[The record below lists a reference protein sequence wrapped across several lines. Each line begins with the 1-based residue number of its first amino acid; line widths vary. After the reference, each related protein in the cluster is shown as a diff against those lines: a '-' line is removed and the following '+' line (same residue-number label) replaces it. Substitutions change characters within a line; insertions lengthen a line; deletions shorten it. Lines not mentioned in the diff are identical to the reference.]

1 MNEINENDLENKLAG
16 QIPEAPMDEQQPIV
30 AQPQQPQE
38 EVRTP
43 KVGEKLNID
52 FEHRY
57 NHEMSEETANE
68 IKRAG
73 LSRIGENVFENAE
86 IRDGWLDYDRALLG
100 ERDLYYPAN
109 WEFRVRPA
117 TVEAIR
123 NWSTIDD
130 ENFNV
135 IDDVFNEMIKSCLK
149 IINRANGQPI
159 PNTKLNSWDRFN
171 FILTIREY
179 SMESGEKVIRLT
191 EDCPS
196 CDNPVEFELKSST
209 LMYDMPDPEL
219 LRYYDQETQTW
230 TIDPNEYDVEWPQ
243 AIKLYLPTL
252 QKEMA
257 IKQWMIN
264 KIQNKKKV
272 DQVFLKFLPWM
283 APSISADQTVA
294 ENQIKQYKMQFD
306 SWNVD
311 MFSLMDDIIKNITVT
326 PNQKL
331 ITKCP
336 TCGEEVTTDIRFQD
350 GVSGLFNRSSRRK
363 KFGKK

>member
-1 MNEINENDLENKLAG
+1 
-16 QIPEAPMDEQQPIV
+16 
-30 AQPQQPQE
+30 
-38 EVRTP
+38 
-43 KVGEKLNID
+43 
-52 FEHRY
+52 
-57 NHEMSEETANE
+57 
-68 IKRAG
+68 
-73 LSRIGENVFENAE
+73 
-86 IRDGWLDYDRALLG
+86 
-100 ERDLYYPAN
+100 
-109 WEFRVRPA
+109 
-117 TVEAIR
+117 
-123 NWSTIDD
+123 
-130 ENFNV
+130 
-135 IDDVFNEMIKSCLK
+135 
-149 IINRANGQPI
+149 
-159 PNTKLNSWDRFN
+159 
-171 FILTIREY
+171 
-179 SMESGEKVIRLT
+179 
-191 EDCPS
+191 
-196 CDNPVEFELKSST
+196 
-209 LMYDMPDPEL
+209 MYDMPDPEL

-294 ENQIKQYKMQFD
+294 ENQIKQYKMQID

-336 TCGEEVTTDIRFQD
+336 TCGEEVTADIRFQD
-350 GVSGLFNRSSRRK
+350 GLSGLFNRPSRRK